1 VHIVKLFGF
10 ALPIAEFGE
19 NEAKKEEFRKQNV
32 EF

>member
-19 NEAKKEEFRKQNV
+19 NPEKKEGFSGRS
-32 EF
+32 